1 MEATKEI
8 KPVSAASDL
17 ITLSFISIHLDVL
30 VAKGNEIKLVPAA
43 SDLITLGFISIPLDT
58 PVKGYVTRYRT
69 PNKSPARIIG
79 SAMTDLKRGWLQN
92 RSSVTTLW
100 TKTVSL
106 KRTMYKRICFW
117 ASS

>member
-1 MEATKEI
+1 MAKE
-8 KPVSAASDL
+8 
-17 ITLSFISIHLDVL
+17 
-30 VAKGNEIKLVPAA
+30 NEIKLVSAA
-43 SDLITLGFISIPLDT
+43 PNLITLGFISFPLDH
-58 PVKGYVTRYRT
+58 PVKGYITRYTT

-79 SAMTDLKRGWLQN
+79 SAMTDLTRGWLQN
-92 RSSVTTLW
+92 RSSVPTLG